1 MTQFISMNQLP
12 NQPPNAFDA
21 NEPQNLN
28 VLNIPEQEVSSS
40 NWAANSELGNTPTN
54 RKIIKNLKHIYA
66 MLLVGGLIVG
76 GVISVGI
83 ITALN
88 KLELTDVPARV
99 DER

>member
-1 MTQFISMNQLP
+1 MNQLP
-12 NQPPNAFDA
+12 NQLPNTFNA
-21 NEPQNLN
+21 NELQNPN

-40 NWAANSELGNTPTN
+40 SRATNSELGDTPAN

-66 MLLVGGLIVG
+66 ILLVSGLIMG

-88 KLELTDVPARV
+88 KLEVTDVPARV

>member
-1 MTQFISMNQLP
+1 MNQLP
-12 NQPPNAFDA
+12 NQPPNTFNA
-21 NEPQNLN
+21 NELQNSN

-40 NWAANSELGNTPTN
+40 SRTTISELGDTPAN

-66 MLLVGGLIVG
+66 ILLVGGLIMG